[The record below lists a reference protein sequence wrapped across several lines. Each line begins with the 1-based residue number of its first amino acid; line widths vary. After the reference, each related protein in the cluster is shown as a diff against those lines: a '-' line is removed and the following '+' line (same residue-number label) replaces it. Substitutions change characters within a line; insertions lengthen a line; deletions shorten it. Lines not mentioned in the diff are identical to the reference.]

1 MLIKGRYIKPSTIK
15 RERVYKEHKEY
26 LIDNDYMNLPEEL
39 EKIEILKR
47 LKSDEDYYGDFG
59 KQYMSNSDIWTLLK
73 EPEKYGKGKEE
84 TVPMV
89 AGRYFHVSVLE
100 PEKKHLFNIVE
111 SSTRSTKQYKEVSEG
126 KILLL
131 KKEQE
136 HLDYL
141 INKMKSNFRFHS
153 DIFNPLNQYEV
164 PGITELF
171 GLKWKGKADIITP
184 DVLIDIKTTSNI
196 DKFKWSSRD
205 YNYDSQ
211 AYIYQQIFGK
221 PVIFYVVCKVSGRL
235 GIFKPTEQFLIG
247 GREKVQKAIEV
258 YNNFFIKD
266 AKMEI
271 TQHITEED
279 L

>member
-1 MLIKGRYIKPSTIK
+1 MKHNVMQDLGSI
-15 RERVYKEHKEY
+15 ERTVQKMFSNK
-26 LIDNDYMNLPEEL
+26 NF
-39 EKIEILKR
+39 
-47 LKSDEDYYGDFG
+47 KSSL
-59 KQYMSNSDIWTLLK
+59 QN
-73 EPEKYGKGKEE
+73 
-84 TVPMV
+84 
-89 AGRYFHVSVLE
+89 
-100 PEKKHLFNIVE
+100 
-111 SSTRSTKQYKEVSEG
+111 
-126 KILLL
+126 
-131 KKEQE
+131 
-136 HLDYL
+136 
-141 INKMKSNFRFHS
+141 
-153 DIFNPLNQYEV
+153 
-164 PGITELF
+164 
-171 GLKWKGKADIITP
+171 

-247 GREKVQKAIEV
+247 GREKVQKAIEI
-258 YNNFFIKD
+258 YNNFFIEN